1 MTVSKFSKIDYNRQG
16 FVKETTTV
24 VPHGGMG
31 KPPWQSRSIFK
42 KSQLFFCMDLNE
54 DKLYTKLAFDGINS
68 FLVQTFFI

>member
-31 KPPWQSRSIFK
+31 KPPWPMAVRVSPFSKNRN
-42 KSQLFFCMDLNE
+42 FFVW
-54 DKLYTKLAFDGINS
+54 I
-68 FLVQTFFI
+68 